1 MNTLTLQATFCGLL
15 HGLGKL
21 AFRADKTAADL
32 LAALPDTPEWAA
44 VRGGAAAGSDAARC
58 AAFARSLSVTADTPA
73 AEPAST
79 RCRPLRSIFSHLN
92 GEHPGYSVP
101 AARPDGALHDPVQDA
116 PDIPAAVYRE
126 LYQELTGQLTGLQFS
141 PAQANAL
148 LGLLESQCSALPA
161 STAREEDRDISLY
174 DQLKLTAALAA
185 CVSEYLQQADAF
197 SLLDTPAELRR
208 EPAFLLY
215 TADFSR
221 IQRFI
226 YTVHT
231 EGALRS
237 LRSRSF
243 FLELLMEHY
252 MDELLDG
259 CGLTRTNIIY
269 SGGGHC
275 YLLLPNTATVQQTLA
290 DWNRAFNGWLNEQFG
305 VQLFLANG
313 WTPCSANDLCNV
325 PAEAS
330 PYKALFRRVN
340 AIAEQ
345 HKQHPYDAAALRALN
360 RVQAIP
366 DGTREC
372 KVCGNSAQV
381 NAEGLCPWCNRF
393 ANLSAQ
399 IQNQSIYLV
408 HSTPRP
414 GAFALPGIRGSKRF
428 LSFSN
433 DSALCAD
440 AVRSYTKNRL
450 VRTLIPSVNLFV
462 GDYAASNRIEDL
474 ADQSEGIRRIAICR
488 MDVDN
493 LGQAF
498 IAGFEQPDQTD
509 PVQRMK
515 YVNLFRAAAFSRQMS
530 LFFKYHINGLLQ
542 GLCVSIVYAGGDDV
556 FLVGAWNHTLQA
568 ALRIQK
574 HLRSYT
580 CGALTISAGIALFN
594 EHYPIRAAAEQTAAL
609 EDEAKKLPGKNGAA
623 LFDAVPDHTYSWDVL
638 QDKVL
643 GEKLACLEQFFAQVQ
658 KNDDDDH
665 RGNSMLYNLTDLL
678 HNTREDQV
686 NFARCIYLLA
696 RLRPDEKKA
705 SEALKDA
712 YRTFSHNVL
721 DWARDPEQ
729 RRQLITAI
737 YIYVYQ
743 KRGRE

>member
-275 YLLLPNTATVQQTLA
+275 YLLLPNTAAVQQTLA

-450 VRTLIPSVNLFV
+450 VRTLSPSVNLFV

-474 ADQSEGIRRIAICR
+474 ADQSEGIRRSAICR

-638 QDKVL
+638 RDKVL

-658 KNDDDDH
+658 KNDDDH

-678 HNTREDQV
+678 RNTREDQV